1 MPRYNQEKREQL
13 AEQMRTTIVE
23 AYVRL
28 ADRNINISMESL
40 AAEVGI
46 AKGTLYLYYKTKNEL
61 QRAALAEG
69 RKRMLERMMQTL
81 NSPLSAPEKL
91 CEFVR
96 WMMEEF
102 CRHRLLRMEY
112 LRNNNQPPLPRNVVA
127 IEILTK
133 IIQQGV
139 DEKDFRDV
147 NVDDTVFLI
156 RSSIIGQFV
165 FLLRDEKELDV
176 ERAMFM
182 FKDITL
188 RGILRN
194 QA

>member
-46 AKGTLYLYYKTKNEL
+46 AKGTLYLYFKTKDEL

-147 NVDDTVFLI
+147 NVADTVFLI

-165 FLLRDEKELDV
+165 FLLRDEKELDL

>member
-1 MPRYNQEKREQL
+1 MPRYNQEKRELL
-13 AEQMRTTIVE
+13 AEQMRTLIVE
-23 AYVRL
+23 TYVRL
-28 ADRNINISMESL
+28 ANQNINISMEYL
-40 AAEVGI
+40 ASETGI
-46 AKGTLYLYYKTKNEL
+46 AKGTLYLYFKTKDEL

-147 NVDDTVFLI
+147 DVDDTVFLI
-156 RSSIIGQFV
+156 RSSIIGQFI
-165 FLLRDEKELDV
+165 FLLHDEKELDV

>member
-46 AKGTLYLYYKTKNEL
+46 AKGTLYLYYKTKNDL

-156 RSSIIGQFV
+156 RSSIIGHFV

>member
-46 AKGTLYLYYKTKNEL
+46 AKGTLYLYYKTKNDL